1 VAGEWQPATADEI
14 AVVIG
19 SDGGYISFH
28 VQPSWSNQAG
38 VQIPATPAGTIAWTG
53 AAVRPDAV
61 CGLAVSY
68 DDKLGLRHFIGGAD
82 SNPGVTC
89 TP

>member
-1 VAGEWQPATADEI
+1 VAATAEEI
-14 AVVIG
+14 ALTIG
-19 SDGGYISFH
+19 SEGGGMSFH
-28 VQPSWSNQAG
+28 VQPSWQNQTF
-38 VQIPATPAGTIAWTG
+38 VQIPAEPAGTIAWTG
-53 AAVRPDAV
+53 PATAPGTV

-82 SNPGVTC
+82 PDPGVSC